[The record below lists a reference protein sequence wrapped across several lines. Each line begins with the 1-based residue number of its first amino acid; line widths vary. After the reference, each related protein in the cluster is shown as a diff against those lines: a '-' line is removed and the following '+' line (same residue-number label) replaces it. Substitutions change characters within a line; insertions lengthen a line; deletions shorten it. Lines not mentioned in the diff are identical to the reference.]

1 MAEEPKTV
9 DIKYMLHFKTGNI
22 ALPVLETILNTIP
35 FELGFC
41 DENDEFQ
48 WFTDNGHRVYKR
60 SKETFGK
67 NVLGLHHGGA
77 RPQVQELLKQFH
89 AGTKDNFE
97 FLLDLDGRK
106 IYISFYAVHDENGK
120 YLGCF
125 DFTGDITELQ
135 QMKETA
141 KVIPPMDAIK
151 AKEAAEKSTDKD

>member
-1 MAEEPKTV
+1 
-9 DIKYMLHFKTGNI
+9 
-22 ALPVLETILNTIP
+22 
-35 FELGFC
+35 
-41 DENDEFQ
+41 
-48 WFTDNGHRVYKR
+48 HRVYKR

-67 NVLGLHHGGA
+67 NVLGLHHGGG

-135 QMKETA
+135 QMKET
-141 KVIPPMDAIK
+141 
-151 AKEAAEKSTDKD
+151 

>member
-1 MAEEPKTV
+1 M
-9 DIKYMLHFKTGNI
+9 
-22 ALPVLETILNTIP
+22 
-35 FELGFC
+35 
-41 DENDEFQ
+41 
-48 WFTDNGHRVYKR
+48 
-60 SKETFGK
+60 
-67 NVLGLHHGGA
+67 
-77 RPQVQELLKQFH
+77 KQFH